1 MEPNERTIVIPESI
15 EIDGHSYVVK
25 ETPALMEFRQLVEK
39 AEKNKL
45 YSTFA
50 TLRQQI
56 NDLKATQV
64 VQQSAP
70 FDLGALVEA
79 LKGEFATRE
88 DLQDIV
94 SKAVQPV
101 NNNLEQRRQQ
111 ELAEYRERLI
121 KDNEGKCIPELV
133 KGATREE
140 IDASMEESIALLNK
154 YHGPF
159 IDPPQGKTV
168 DPLLVNAERRAVAS
182 GEVLEIPAK
191 PTPVKDDGKSPI
203 PVVPT
208 RAMPEVSTA
217 PTTRKMTMEEFAQQR
232 EAILRN
238 LEAEYGA
245 Q

>member
-1 MEPNERTIVIPESI
+1 MEPNEKTIVIPESI
-15 EIDGHSYVVK
+15 EINGHSYVVK

-70 FDLGALVEA
+70 FDLAALVEA

-101 NNNLEQRRQQ
+101 NNDLEQRRQQ
-111 ELAEYRERLI
+111 ELAEYRGRLI

-140 IDASMEESIALLNK
+140 IDASMKESIALLNK

-159 IDPPQGKTV
+159 IDPPQ
-168 DPLLVNAERRAVAS
+168 S
-182 GEVLEIPAK
+182 FPAA
-191 PTPVKDDGKSPI
+191 G
-203 PVVPT
+203 
-208 RAMPEVSTA
+208 R
-217 PTTRKMTMEEFAQQR
+217 
-232 EAILRN
+232 
-238 LEAEYGA
+238 
-245 Q
+245 

>member
-1 MEPNERTIVIPESI
+1 MEPNEKTIVIPESI

-101 NNNLEQRRQQ
+101 NNDLEQRRD
-111 ELAEYRERLI
+111 R
-121 KDNEGKCIPELV
+121 
-133 KGATREE
+133 
-140 IDASMEESIALLNK
+140 
-154 YHGPF
+154 
-159 IDPPQGKTV
+159 
-168 DPLLVNAERRAVAS
+168 
-182 GEVLEIPAK
+182 
-191 PTPVKDDGKSPI
+191 KS
-203 PVVPT
+203 VV
-208 RAMPEVSTA
+208 
-217 PTTRKMTMEEFAQQR
+217 
-232 EAILRN
+232 
-238 LEAEYGA
+238 
-245 Q
+245 

>member
-1 MEPNERTIVIPESI
+1 MEPNEKTIVIPESI

-111 ELAEYRERLI
+111 ELAE
-121 KDNEGKCIPELV
+121 CIPELV

-140 IDASMEESIALLNK
+140 IDASMKESIALLNK

-159 IDPPQGKTV
+159 IAPPQGKTV